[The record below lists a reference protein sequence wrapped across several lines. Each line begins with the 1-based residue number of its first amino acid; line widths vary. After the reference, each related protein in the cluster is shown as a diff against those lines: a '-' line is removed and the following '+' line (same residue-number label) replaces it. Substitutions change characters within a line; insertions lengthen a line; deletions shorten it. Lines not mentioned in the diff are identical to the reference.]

1 MSEMTSKSIGFRFK
15 YLEIWNWGTF
25 DRDIWHIDNNGLNS
39 LLVGENGSGKST
51 IVDAITTL
59 LVPPSKI
66 TFNKAASGKGKERDF
81 LSYVKGNYKQEQNE
95 SGTKG
100 TSISHRYKDKNN
112 ATWTVL
118 IGCFY
123 NAGYDSYVTLA
134 QVFWIHDEKL
144 HKLFLISKSPLTIQE
159 YFSNI
164 EDVPS
169 LRKKLSKNPD
179 IQIFGDKFKDYSHEF
194 RRAMGIQNDNAI
206 DLFFRT
212 ISMKEVE
219 DLSGFVKELM
229 LEKTDVKE
237 QLDIL
242 KKQFEDLTQAHN
254 AVEKVRRQKD
264 ILEPIAVDN
273 VLYDELG
280 EKITQTQNLIE
291 CIPGYFADKKIE
303 LLKESSEACTL
314 KLMAIRNAINQY
326 DLDISQIEASRR
338 QIDKSIDDNGG
349 KRLEQ
354 IDSLIEQY
362 KNSAKTKRGRFDSY
376 KTLADICE
384 IKPPLSEKAFH
395 GNVETLTSKE
405 KVFSED
411 EEKLR
416 ELVGTI
422 KANKANNASKIKDLR
437 DQLELLR
444 TKESNIDPRY
454 LKARYEVVKEFA
466 LNEQDIPFVGE
477 LIQVRKSEDAWE
489 GAIERLLRTFAISL
503 IVPARLYPEVSK
515 FINNRHGGIK
525 LEYYNVPLHFT
536 AKEIELVNNVAADK
550 LEIKPGSEYET
561 WLQNEIDRRCNL
573 QCVNSIQDYQRLDNV
588 ITKEGQYK
596 IGRQRNVKD
605 DRYKIDDR
613 SNYVLGW
620 STKEKII
627 SVNKKLVELEAI
639 DKEYSN
645 TLNDLDGQIQ
655 NCKLILDSIVKL
667 KVYNNWFE
675 LNFQDD
681 LQEIEKLNKEKNLIE
696 NANDILRTL
705 RGQANK
711 IEKELQIKRD
721 ERDKKIGEQTTNE
734 NKINSN
740 NDAIDYCTGISNSV
754 PLLEKDKFYPLLNE
768 LFKDKAWTI
777 KAIDEEQS
785 LSLKKKNSEKEKLKG
800 DQSKIAERMVSNMT
814 SFNKEFVS
822 ESVDLVAEATRRK
835 EYCDLYYEIIK
846 NGLPE
851 LVGKFKSE
859 LKEKTMNNLVTF
871 HNYLDSKYKVIADKI
886 KIIND
891 QLSAIEYK
899 NGTYIEIAAVPT
911 DDASID
917 QFQKQLKACFANIAG
932 ISDAYTEER
941 FLEVKKLLDEFKS
954 NETAKIAW
962 TERVTDVR
970 NWRIYN
976 AIEKFKIDGT
986 VKEFYSGSN
995 AKSGGQKERLA
1006 YTILAT
1012 SLAYQFG
1019 LIQNESKSKSFRFVV
1034 IDEAFSK
1041 SDDESTQFGLKLF
1054 EKLHLQLLVVTP
1066 MQKISIIE
1074 NYVNHVHYVSKNS
1087 EDISQV
1093 RNLTIEEFRENRDLF
1108 LSKQYQLKPKSV

>member
-1 MSEMTSKSIGFRFK
+1 MSTSESKQIGFRFK
-15 YLEIWNWGTF
+15 YLEILNWGTF
-25 DRDIWHIDNNGLNS
+25 DKEIWHIDNNGMNS

-81 LSYVKGNYKQEQNE
+81 VSYVKGNYKQEQNE
-95 SGTKG
+95 TGTKG
-100 TSISHRYKDKNN
+100 SSISHRYKTKND

-134 QVFWIHDEKL
+134 QVFWIHEEKL
-144 HKLFLISKSPLTIQE
+144 HKLFLTSKSPLTIRE

-164 EDVPS
+164 EDVPT
-169 LRKKLSKNPD
+169 LKKKLNKNPD
-179 IQIFGDKFKDYSHEF
+179 IQIFNDKFKDYSLAF
-194 RRAMGIQNDNAI
+194 RHAMGIQNENAM

-229 LEKTDVKE
+229 LEKTDVKD

-242 KKQFEDLTQAHN
+242 KKQFEDLSQAHN
-254 AVEKVRRQKD
+254 AVVKVRRQKS

-273 VLYDELG
+273 VLYEELA
-280 EKITQTQNLIE
+280 EKIIQTQNLID
-291 CIPGYFADKKIE
+291 CIPSYFSDKKIS
-303 LLKESSEACTL
+303 LLKENSEACSI
-314 KLMAIRNAINQY
+314 KLIAINNTIDQY
-326 DLDISQIEASRR
+326 DKDILQIEASRK
-338 QIDKSIDDNGG
+338 QIDKAIDDNGG

-354 IDSLIEQY
+354 IDSQITQF
-362 KNSAKTKRGRFDSY
+362 KASAKTKRGRFDAY
-376 KTLADICE
+376 KSLADLCE
-384 IKPPLSEKAFH
+384 IKAPLSEKSFH
-395 GNVETLTSKE
+395 GNIEALVTKE
-405 KVFSED
+405 KSFSKD
-411 EEKLR
+411 EEQLR
-416 ELVGTI
+416 ESVGAI
-422 KANKANNASKIKDLR
+422 RANKANNNVKIKEFR
-437 DQLELLR
+437 EQLELLK

-454 LKARYEVVKEFA
+454 LKARDQVIKEFG
-466 LNEQDIPFVGE
+466 LKEGDIPFVGE
-477 LIQVRKSEDAWE
+477 LIQVGKNEEAWE

-503 IVPARLYPEVSK
+503 IVPARLYPEVSR

-525 LEYYNVPLHFT
+525 LEYYNVPANFIG
-536 AKEIELVNNVAADK
+536 KDIELANNAVADK
-550 LEIKPGSEYET
+550 LEIKSASEYEA

-573 QCVNSIQDYQRLDNV
+573 QCVNTIQDYQRLDNV

-627 SVNKKLVELEAI
+627 SISKKLAELEAL
-639 DKEYSN
+639 DREYAGK
-645 TLNDLDGQIQ
+645 LIDLDELIQ
-655 NCKLILDSIVKL
+655 NCKTILDSITQL
-667 KVYNNWFE
+667 KVYSNWYD

-681 LQEIEKLNKEKNLIE
+681 LEEIEKLNKEKDIIE
-696 NANDILRTL
+696 NANDILKTL
-705 RGQANK
+705 REQAEK
-711 IEKELQIKRD
+711 IADELKTKRE
-721 ERDKKIGEQTTNE
+721 ERDKKVAERTTNE
-734 NKINSN
+734 NKIASN
-740 NDAIDYCTGISNSV
+740 NEGIEYCTGISNNVLS
-754 PLLEKDKFYPLLNE
+754 PEKEQYYPLLDE
-768 LFKDKAWTI
+768 FLKGKSLILKTI
-777 KAIDEEQS
+777 DGDQSQAIKE
-785 LSLKKKNSEKEKLKG
+785 KNSEKEKLKSS
-800 DQSKIAERMVSNMT
+800 QSKIAERLVGNMT
-814 SFNKEFVS
+814 AFNKDFVA
-822 ESVDLVAEATRRK
+822 ESVDLVPEASRRK
-835 EYCDLYYEIIK
+835 EYCDIYYEIIK

-851 LVGKFKSE
+851 LETKFKSE
-859 LKEKTMNNLVTF
+859 LKEKTINNLVTF
-871 HNYLDSKYKVIADKI
+871 HNYLDSKFKTIADKI

-891 QLSAIEYK
+891 QLSGIEYK

-911 DDASID
+911 DDTSID
-917 QFQKQLKACFANIAG
+917 LFKEQLKACFANITG
-932 ISDAYTEER
+932 ISDAYTEAR
-941 FLEVKKLLDEFKS
+941 FLQVKALLDEFKS
-954 NETAKIAW
+954 NENPKIAW
-962 TERVTDVR
+962 TEKVTDVR
-970 NWRIYN
+970 NWRVYN
-976 AIEKFKIDGT
+976 AVEKYKIDGT

-1019 LIQNESKSKSFRFVV
+1019 LVQNESKSKSFRFVV

-1074 NYVNHVHYVSKNS
+1074 NYVNHVHYVSKDTL
-1087 EDISQV
+1087 DISQV
-1093 RNLTIEEFRENRDLF
+1093 RNLTIEEYRENRDAF
-1108 LSKQYQLKPKSV
+1108 LSKQYQLKVKPA

>member
-1 MSEMTSKSIGFRFK
+1 MSTLESKQIGFRFK
-15 YLEIWNWGTF
+15 YLEILNWGTF
-25 DRDIWHIDNNGLNS
+25 DNEIWRIDNNGMNS

-81 LSYVKGNYKQEQNE
+81 VSYVKGNYKQEQNE
-95 SGTKG
+95 TGTKG
-100 TSISHRYKDKNN
+100 SSISHRYKNKND

-123 NAGYDSYVTLA
+123 NEGYDSYVTLA
-134 QVFWIHDEKL
+134 QIFWIHEERL
-144 HKLFLISKSPLTIQE
+144 HKLLLVSKTPLTIQE

-164 EDVPS
+164 EDVPA
-169 LRKKLSKNPD
+169 LKKKLGKNPD
-179 IQIFGDKFKDYSHEF
+179 IQLFNDKFKDYSVAF
-194 RRAMGIQNDNAI
+194 RQAMGIHNENAI

-237 QLDIL
+237 QLEAL
-242 KKQFEDLTQAHN
+242 KKQFEDLTHAHN
-254 AVEKVRRQKD
+254 AVEKVRRQKN
-264 ILEPIAVDN
+264 ILEPIAVDA
-273 VLYDELG
+273 VHYEDLAD
-280 EKITQTQNLIE
+280 KIVKIQNLIDS
-291 CIPGYFADKKIE
+291 IPSYFADKKIE
-303 LLKESSEACTL
+303 LLKENIEACNI
-314 KLMAIRNAINQY
+314 KLVAIKNTIEQF
-326 DLDISQIEASRR
+326 DKDILQIEASRK
-338 QIDKSIDDNGG
+338 QIDKAIDDNGG

-354 IDSLIEQY
+354 IDELISQY
-362 KNSAKTKRGRFDSY
+362 RASSKTKRGKFDSY
-376 KTLADICE
+376 KALADLCE
-384 IKPPLSEKAFH
+384 TKAPLSEKAFH
-395 GNVETLTSKE
+395 SNTETLIVKE
-405 KVFSED
+405 KDFTRDD
-411 EEKLR
+411 ETLR

-422 KANKANNASKIKDLR
+422 KADKANNASKIKEFR

-454 LKARYEVVKEFA
+454 LRAREQVVKEFG
-466 LNEQDIPFVGE
+466 LKEQDIPFVGE
-477 LIQVRKSEDAWE
+477 LIQVRKNEEAWE
-489 GAIERLLRTFAISL
+489 GAIERLLRNFAISL

-525 LEYYNVPLHFT
+525 LEYYNVPANFNT
-536 AKEIELVNNVAADK
+536 KSIELVSNAVADK
-550 LEIKPGSEYET
+550 LEIKAGSEYEA
-561 WLQNEIDRRCNL
+561 WLQNELDRRGNL
-573 QCVNSIQDYQRLDNV
+573 QCVNSITDYQRLDNV

-620 STKEKII
+620 STKEKILSI
-627 SVNKKLVELEAI
+627 SKKLGEAENIDKEYANKLVEL
-639 DKEYSN
+639 DTQVK
-645 TLNDLDGQIQ
+645 
-655 NCKLILDSIVKL
+655 NCKIILDSITKL
-667 KVYNNWFE
+667 KVYDNWYD

-681 LQEIEKLNKEKNLIE
+681 LLEIEKLMKEKDVIE
-696 NANDILRTL
+696 NANDILKTL
-705 RGQANK
+705 RTQAEE
-711 IEKELQIKRD
+711 IEKELGKKRE
-721 ERDKKIGEQTTNE
+721 ERDKKVGERTTNE
-734 NKINSN
+734 NKIAGNSES
-740 NDAIDYCTGISNSV
+740 IEYCTTISNSV
-754 PLLEKDKFYPLLNE
+754 QSAEKLEFYPILNE
-768 LFKDKAWTI
+768 LLKDKTWVLKT
-777 KAIDEEQS
+777 IDEDQTQLIKRKNSDKDKLKSEQS
-785 LSLKKKNSEKEKLKG
+785 G
-800 DQSKIAERMVSNMT
+800 IAEKMVSNMT
-814 SFNKEFVS
+814 TFNREFVS
-822 ESVDLVAEATRRK
+822 ESLDLVPEASRRK
-835 EYCDLYYEIIK
+835 EYCDIYYEIIK

-871 HNYLDSKYKVIADKI
+871 HNYLDSKYKTIAEKI

-891 QLSAIEYK
+891 QLSSIEYK

-911 DDASID
+911 DDNSID
-917 QFQKQLKACFANIAG
+917 QFKEQLKSCFANIAG

-954 NETAKIAW
+954 NENQKITW
-962 TERVTDVR
+962 TEKVTDVR
-970 NWRIYN
+970 NWRVYN
-976 AIEKFKIDGT
+976 AVEKYKTDGT

-1019 LIQNESKSKSFRFVV
+1019 LVQNESKSKSFRFVV

-1054 EKLHLQLLVVTP
+1054 DKLHLQLLVVTP

-1074 NYVNHVHYVSKNS
+1074 NYVNHVHYVSKS
-1087 EDISQV
+1087 SLDISQV
-1093 RNLTIEEFRENRDLF
+1093 RNLTIEEYRENRDSF
-1108 LSKQYQLKPKSV
+1108 LSEKYQLKTKTA